1 MINTA
6 SPDGYKELIDGV
18 FLRTLVYGDRTLM
31 TEVKLKRGSVV
42 PAHDHPQEQT
52 GYLVSGS
59 LRFFGEGGE
68 TIVGP
73 GDSWNFAAGFRHG
86 AEALKDTR
94 VIEVFSP
101 IREDYLP

>member
-6 SPDGYKELIDGV
+6 GPDGYKELIDGV
-18 FLRTLVYGDRTLM
+18 FLKTIVHGRRTLM
-31 TEVKLKRGSVV
+31 T
-42 PAHDHPQEQT
+42 
-52 GYLVSGS
+52 GS

-73 GDSWNFAAGFRHG
+73 GDSWNFSAEFRYG
-86 AEALKDTR
+86 AKALEDTV

-101 IREDYLP
+101 VREDYLP